1 MRKQGFRQ
9 CGGDPGCWTVSRR
22 FWGIEVL
29 EPARRGRCSL
39 LVEKEFSAIKSL
51 ARVLRVEPAG
61 ASVRVPGTLNCRR
74 GGTSESQCSKW
85 LCGPALQPFT
95 AARGGTCRAAVR
107 ASPVDSA
114 QAIGLGADMD
124 RDRSQ
129 RHSRTGK
136 ACAKP
141 HCAPSTVDG
150 WGPMLVLRGG
160 DTSLPDRRII
170 KHRSQ
175 HCAARCWFPSLPLFI
190 PLSSSTLRLRIW
202 SLHCCAVVS
211 LVRCSRLLH
220 YSLLEAR
227 SYFFIIHLCVRTD
240 FLPARQRPL
249 DDQVTT
255 RPDTIASHSLFILAP
270 S

>member
-1 MRKQGFRQ
+1 
-9 CGGDPGCWTVSRR
+9 
-22 FWGIEVL
+22 
-29 EPARRGRCSL
+29 
-39 LVEKEFSAIKSL
+39 
-51 ARVLRVEPAG
+51 
-61 ASVRVPGTLNCRR
+61 
-74 GGTSESQCSKW
+74 
-85 LCGPALQPFT
+85 
-95 AARGGTCRAAVR
+95 
-107 ASPVDSA
+107 
-114 QAIGLGADMD
+114 MD

>member
-1 MRKQGFRQ
+1 MRWRSGLLDRFQTLL
-9 CGGDPGCWTVSRR
+9 GDRGPRAGAPRSLQSFGRE
-22 FWGIEVL
+22 GIL
-29 EPARRGRCSL
+29 CN
-39 LVEKEFSAIKSL
+39 KKSL

-74 GGTSESQCSKW
+74 GGASESQCSKW